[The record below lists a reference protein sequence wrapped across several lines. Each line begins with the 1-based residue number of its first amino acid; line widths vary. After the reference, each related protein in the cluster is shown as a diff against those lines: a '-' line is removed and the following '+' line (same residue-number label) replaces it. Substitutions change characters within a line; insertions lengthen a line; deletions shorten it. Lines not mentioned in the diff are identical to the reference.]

1 MKYKVNYSGFC
12 YVEADSEAEA
22 EELFVEELYAY
33 EEHEV
38 TSVEEVEDFLV
49 EL

>member
-12 YVEADSEAEA
+12 YAEADSEAEA
-22 EELFVEELYAY
+22 EKLFVEELYVY

-38 TSVEEVEDFLV
+38 TSVEEVEDFFV